1 MRRFFFA
8 ANGAEPG
15 DLVFLSREES
25 HHISTVLRLRPG
37 DMVELLDGHGGV
49 YVATL
54 MKVSKKVS
62 ARLEEKKE
70 VQLAG
75 RRLLVAQAMLQGKK
89 MDTVVQKCTE
99 LGAHR
104 FLPFYSERCQKKPD
118 ANQDL
123 KRTERYARISLA
135 ACKQCQRPDIMHVET
150 PFSFADVVKQQGP
163 EKTVKL
169 LFWED
174 EHQQRLD
181 DLVFSDAIG
190 SVVVLCG
197 PEGGLTEQEVT
208 MARLQGFK
216 TVSLGPRIL
225 RAETAALAATTLVQ
239 FLLGNM

>member
-37 DMVELLDGHGGV
+37 DIVELLDGYGGI
-49 YVATL
+49 YIATL
-54 MKVSKKVS
+54 VTVSKKVS

-70 VQLAG
+70 LRPEG
-75 RRLLVAQAMLQGKK
+75 RSLIMAQAMLKGKK

-118 ANQDL
+118 PRQDL

-135 ACKQCQRPDIMHVET
+135 ACKQCQRPDIMHIET
-150 PFSFADVVKQQGP
+150 PFSFADVVKQQGL

-181 DLVFSDAIG
+181 DLVFPDTIG
-190 SVVVLCG
+190 SVMVLCG
-197 PEGGLTEQEVT
+197 PEGGFTEQEVAT
-208 MARLQGFK
+208 ARLQDFQ